1 MKCTSGLIRRNAP
14 LSASPGSVKIWLL
27 LCAAWLVIP
36 GIIGRA
42 EDQAASSS
50 PKPARLASFKER
62 LAVAESVKVKT
73 DLLGIELGSEVESA
87 RHQLEKWIVPGH
99 PSKEPAD
106 REEDER
112 KTLWELKETDFA
124 SIFVKA
130 DEKNRITY
138 MIGVLRPGKE
148 VPFASIGEVE
158 KAPIRTD
165 HDIAWD
171 VVRPNQQLI
180 RVVASGNQGKAASIT
195 IFEVRRI
202 SPH

>member
-1 MKCTSGLIRRNAP
+1 M
-14 LSASPGSVKIWLL
+14 
-27 LCAAWLVIP
+27 
-36 GIIGRA
+36 
-42 EDQAASSS
+42 
-50 PKPARLASFKER
+50 
-62 LAVAESVKVKT
+62 AESVKVKT